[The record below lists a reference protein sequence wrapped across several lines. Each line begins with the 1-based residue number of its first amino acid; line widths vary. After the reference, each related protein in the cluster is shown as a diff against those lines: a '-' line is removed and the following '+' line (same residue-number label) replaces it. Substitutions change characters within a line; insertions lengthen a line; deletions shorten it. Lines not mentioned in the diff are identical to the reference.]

1 MNINRTIIV
10 KHDMMFMFYK
20 YYIKVHGSEIDIEY
34 HEIPTPNRFINY
46 LSSNDYVI
54 HKVFSCK
61 NSKNSKNIFT
71 NDNEFCKFEKILDT
85 CEQYVHWHC
94 IRKHCYLSD
103 IEYIINKLIKLSRR
117 F

>member
-1 MNINRTIIV
+1 MNIDKTIIV
-10 KHDMMFMFYK
+10 KHDMMFVFYK

-34 HEIPTPNRFINY
+34 HEIPTPNRFMNF

-61 NSKNSKNIFT
+61 NSKNIFT
-71 NDNEFCKFEKILDT
+71 DDKEFCKFEKMLDT
-85 CEQYVHWHC
+85 CEQYVHWYC
-94 IRKHCYLSD
+94 TRKHCYLSD
-103 IEYIINKLIKLSRR
+103 ITNIIDKLISTC